1 MQLRKGDEASTTRDP
16 GRGGAVGGG
25 LVGGINGG
33 VGHASVAMVKGA
45 VVELAVPAVLGDVL
59 GIELVSEAKD
69 AVRTGFRGI
78 EIVLGMFEG
87 SELFDRKVFREA
99 FDRETG
105 KIVGHLMCSWSVD
118 RIPFNSFCFI
128 ADCSFS
134 VDW

>member
-1 MQLRKGDEASTTRDP
+1 
-16 GRGGAVGGG
+16 
-25 LVGGINGG
+25 
-33 VGHASVAMVKGA
+33 MVKGA
-45 VVELAVPAVLGDVL
+45 VVKFAVPVVFEDVFQAK
-59 GIELVSEAKD
+59 LVPESED